1 MGLFTPYLSDNRNTA
16 MTVVERLNEE
26 HLIRFVKE
34 SSWEELKEDAVKS
47 IHNQEF
53 LLYLID
59 NSNSSQTRANAIT
72 NLSDDNIDVN
82 KMKEIAMSKN
92 KISLHAADCL
102 KTEDALSEFLI
113 NTKSEYDFNYLAHK
127 ITNAEYKEKITKE
140 AKIRNPKCL
149 NKLLSSNE
157 LLEKCLKNKAP
168 KLVADC
174 YESTWN
180 IDELNQLREICNE
193 DKIRE
198 KIDLRIKTAEHFEI
212 LKSKGYPV
220 VINEDTNKFIETLNK
235 EISLYETV
243 KTTIKKQGRSV
254 AFDYIY
260 EKSGTELEQAIMQG
274 CGLSITY
281 FLGGPLFGG
290 LMLIG
295 PDMKLSERADEAVW
309 AVIASLQ
316 LADQESVLSRLS
328 ENMSKE
334 EAASL
339 IHDIVKLWYD
349 KMA

>member
-1 MGLFTPYLSDNRNTA
+1 M
-16 MTVVERLNEE
+16 
-26 HLIRFVKE
+26 
-34 SSWEELKEDAVKS
+34 
-47 IHNQEF
+47 
-53 LLYLID
+53 
-59 NSNSSQTRANAIT
+59 
-72 NLSDDNIDVN
+72 
-82 KMKEIAMSKN
+82 
-92 KISLHAADCL
+92 
-102 KTEDALSEFLI
+102 
-113 NTKSEYDFNYLAHK
+113 
-127 ITNAEYKEKITKE
+127 
-140 AKIRNPKCL
+140 

-212 LKSKGYPV
+212 IKSKGYPV